1 MNDRSVRIISPKGL
15 ASYPKLNEPDTK
27 FKPEGEYSVN
37 LLVSPEESNE
47 FTAKVKEIVKNYYK
61 EQCSLLKK
69 KELKLA
75 ELPIKKDIDKEGN
88 DTGKIRIK
96 FALAAKVKSRKSGK
110 EWEQRPALFDSKNK
124 PIDERVGGGSTIRVA
139 ADVFP
144 WYTPALGVGC
154 SLRCRAVQV
163 LDLKS
168 PGGPMQTDNYGFTSE
183 EEGFVA
189 GGESFSDDVFA
200 KKSTAP
206 VEANADF

>member
-1 MNDRSVRIISPKGL
+1 MNDRAVRLISPKGV
-15 ASYPKLNEPDTK
+15 ASYPRLNEPDTK

-37 LLVSPEESNE
+37 LLVDPEDGKE
-47 FTAKVKEIVKNYYK
+47 FAAKVKEIVKQYYK

-75 ELPIKKDIDKEGN
+75 ELPIKKDTDKEGN
-88 DTGKIRIK
+88 ETGKLRIK
-96 FALAAKVKSRKSGK
+96 FALAAKVKSKRSGK

-124 PIDERVGGGSTIRVA
+124 PFSERVGGGSVIRVST
-139 ADVFP
+139 DVFP

-154 SLRCRAVQV
+154 SLRCKAVQV
-163 LDLKS
+163 LDLK
-168 PGGPMQTDNYGFTSE
+168 GPSGPTNADAYGFTAE

-189 GGESFSDDVFA
+189 GGESFSDDIFE
-200 KKSTAP
+200 KKAEAP